1 MHRGAP
7 TPRRYPDRLD
17 DNPYETGDPVNVFEV
32 SGRSRAMVLP
42 SKPEYWDDI
51 EPGLLILVGFLLFV
65 FPEPATSVLG
75 AGLLLLGAS
84 WWFYEWG
91 R

>member
-1 MHRGAP
+1 
-7 TPRRYPDRLD
+7 
-17 DNPYETGDPVNVFEV
+17 
-32 SGRSRAMVLP
+32 MVLP

-51 EPGLLILVGFLLFV
+51 EPGLLILIGFLLFV